1 MAEIKKVAT
10 EKAPAAIGPYSQAI
24 VCGDMVFTSGQIP
37 LNPASGAVEAT
48 TIEEQAEQ
56 VMQNLGEVLK
66 AAGSSF
72 EKAVKTTCFLAD
84 MNDFAAFNAVYG
96 KYFTTKPAR
105 SCVAVKT
112 LPKNVLVEVE
122 VIATL

>member
-24 VCGDMVFTSGQIP
+24 VYNGTVFTSGQIP
-37 LNPASGAVEAT
+37 INPASGNIEAT
-48 TIEEQAEQ
+48 DITGQAEQ
-56 VMQNLGEVLK
+56 VMQNLGAVLA
-66 AAGSSF
+66 AAGSDF
-72 EKAVKTTCFLAD
+72 TKAVKTTCFLAD
-84 MNDFAAFNAVYG
+84 MADFAAFNAVYA
-96 KYFTTKPAR
+96 KYFTTNPAR

-122 VIATL
+122 VIASL